1 MDENNKI
8 LRMPLCQDNS
18 DDIPK
23 ENQLADGAHTDN
35 IEQMNLMNNGSSAE
49 AGYKHIPDD
58 NAQILNNITLTNST
72 SDATGEDD
80 KHWLTLNEL
89 QMIKVI
95 VLVVVVGILL
105 LSTCKIV
112 FKTFSRYSGK
122 RPDHL
127 WVMMVE
133 YVGDTWQFISSDANL
148 STMNYT
154 CGHSPNKKT
163 TSINQWLVPTFSVG
177 ISIR

>member
-1 MDENNKI
+1 MDENEI
-8 LRMPLCQDNS
+8 LEMPLCQDNS

-23 ENQLADGAHTDN
+23 ENQLADGTHSDKM
-35 IEQMNLMNNGSSAE
+35 EQMNLMNNGSSAE
-49 AGYKHIPDD
+49 AGYEHIPDD
-58 NAQILNNITLTNST
+58 HARIPYNLTLTNNT
-72 SDATGEDD
+72 SDTTGEDD
-80 KHWLTLNEL
+80 KNWLSLNEL

-127 WVMMVE
+127 
-133 YVGDTWQFISSDANL
+133 
-148 STMNYT
+148 
-154 CGHSPNKKT
+154 
-163 TSINQWLVPTFSVG
+163 
-177 ISIR
+177 